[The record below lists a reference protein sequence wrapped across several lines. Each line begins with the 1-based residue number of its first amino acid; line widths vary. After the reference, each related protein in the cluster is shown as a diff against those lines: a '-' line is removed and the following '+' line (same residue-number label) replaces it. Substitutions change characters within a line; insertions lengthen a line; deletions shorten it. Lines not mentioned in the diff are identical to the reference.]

1 MKKIILLSLLLLSF
15 TVSAQEP
22 PKTLPES
29 TPPTSIAEP
38 KQRHLVIQ
46 GYLGLFGIYKT
57 LPAGLSA
64 SYILD
69 PHFMLTAERSVGSNS
84 FIFDGGRNTE
94 VYSLGLQYSPKPFG
108 YGRGRLYYRL
118 FANYTKIESEEFV
131 FFTIPEDWSYRADA
145 FSTTLSLGYQQI
157 YESGLTFTLDLIG
170 VHVPISEKFK
180 NERYVNATS
189 AGQMRDNQKNISDEL
204 SLTFLWL
211 YIGYAF

>member
-1 MKKIILLSLLLLSF
+1 MKKTILLSFLFLNF

-22 PKTLPES
+22 PKNLPDS
-29 TPPTSIAEP
+29 TPPITIVEP
-38 KQRHLVIQ
+38 QQRNLVIQ

-64 SYILD
+64 SYKLD
-69 PHFMLTAERSVGSNS
+69 PHFMVTAEHSVGSNS
-84 FIFDGGRNTE
+84 FIFDGGRNTD

-108 YGRGRLYYRL
+108 YARGRLYYRIL
-118 FANYTKIESEEFV
+118 ANYTKIESEQFELFS
-131 FFTIPEDWSYRADA
+131 TGDWSYRADA
-145 FSTTLSLGYQQI
+145 FSTTLSLGYQQL
-157 YESGLTFTLDLIG
+157 YESGLTFSLDLIG

-180 NERYVNATS
+180 NERYANATS
-189 AGQMRDNQKNISDEL
+189 AGLMRDNQKNISDEL